1 MGQLRA
7 LVDDDR
13 IRLLTAMA
21 RCVSH
26 DGRIAAA
33 EAELLRAV
41 AWSLG
46 CPLPVTA
53 IDEAATDHFSAA
65 VSKGQEP

>member
-1 MGQLRA
+1 
-7 LVDDDR
+7 
-13 IRLLTAMA
+13 MA

-26 DGRIAAA
+26 DGRISAR

-53 IDEAATDHFSAA
+53 TD
-65 VSKGQEP
+65 